1 MKRTFKKIISVL
13 LLSSILSLSIASS
26 SFAGEAIVTKQIIEN
41 IEALSNSINSSIENM
56 NTEELKQYLI
66 TNFGATPEEADF
78 LAQYQSYSSPSL
90 LGFPSNPQIGQV
102 YKAEPFTIHVA
113 VDASVAGLAAVILPK
128 LSIAGA
134 VASLADALAVASA
147 VLSLGSAVFGSTV
160 QITPSYTYGYNNDGV
175 LGWTPGYMDIKIV

>member
-1 MKRTFKKIISVL
+1 M
-13 LLSSILSLSIASS
+13 LSLSIASS

-134 VASLADALAVASA
+134 VASA
-147 VLSLGSAVFGSTV
+147 VLSLGSTV